1 MPFIQRSILILVEY
15 EQNEKGEVQFQVYE
29 EKQYAE

>member
-1 MPFIQRSILILVEY
+1 MPFIQRSILILVEV